1 MQHDPPDHPATSVN
15 IVIVVGPMAATTAF
29 VRTDESEAG
38 SLGHFGDADEIGD
51 GWSCA
56 ADRRC
61 GVTDIAVSPRCPITD
76 IL

>member
-1 MQHDPPDHPATSVN
+1 
-15 IVIVVGPMAATTAF
+15 MAATTAF

-38 SLGHFGDADEIGD
+38 GLGHFGDADEIGD